1 MEHTH
6 LVKGLDY
13 ALLQKVR
20 QVNWSKGASLAPCLS
35 VCLSIC
41 HSSVCLDHLCLA
53 VVCLLVCLFI
63 CLSVCLSQVRSEIQL
78 HQREVEEVHLQEK
91 RVERERA
98 KVEFE
103 EDISFKT
110 KMGVYHR
117 CSETLCMSSSSVG
130 PSILVWV
137 SKWV

>member
-1 MEHTH
+1 M
-6 LVKGLDY
+6 
-13 ALLQKVR
+13 
-20 QVNWSKGASLAPCLS
+20 
-35 VCLSIC
+35 
-41 HSSVCLDHLCLA
+41 
-53 VVCLLVCLFI
+53 
-63 CLSVCLSQVRSEIQL
+63 RSEIHL
-78 HQREVEEVHLQEK
+78 RQREVEEVHLQEK

-130 PSILVWV
+130 PSILV
-137 SKWV
+137 